1 MIPYTKY
8 ELLDKWPGPD
18 LPDLERIADIC
29 EQCKKAR
36 RETREKKIVI
46 DTILQP
52 EAEKGN

>member
-1 MIPYTKY
+1 MSNYNFNRF
-8 ELLDKWPGPD
+8 D
-18 LPDLERIADIC
+18 LPNKWMEADFEKLADIC

-36 RETREKKIVI
+36 REKREKKIVI